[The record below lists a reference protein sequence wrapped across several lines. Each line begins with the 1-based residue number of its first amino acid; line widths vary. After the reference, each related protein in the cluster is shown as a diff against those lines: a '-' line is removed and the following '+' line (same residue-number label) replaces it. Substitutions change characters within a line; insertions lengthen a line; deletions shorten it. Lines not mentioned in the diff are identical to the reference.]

1 MRRGKITEV
10 FGEVEGIE
18 SAAGEAIISPETSP
32 SAESASSSSLG
43 ALCAARR

>member
-1 MRRGKITEV
+1 MRRGKIVEV

-18 SAAGEAIISPETSP
+18 SVAGEAIISPETSP